1 MMNPVSDDEIE
12 VLEIPSSPVLPLVA
26 PTITIASGRGSPD
39 EPVTLTDTPH
49 YVEGR
54 TNHPSRKRRRE
65 EAQRASRPRR
75 SARIRDQQAREVQ
88 AMAEAEERVM
98 QESLQPSSSR
108 RRGRELREPRRSDE
122 NEVSFA
128 ENPDF
133 ESEEEESRSSIQTRI
148 LEGVIPETLLREAPE
163 VRFEPRKHDE
173 AFIASYKDKMMAE
186 LQCQI
191 CKDLIYLPVVV
202 SPCSHRFCSCCMY
215 HLLNGSIAEGENF
228 HKCPECR
235 GKILWITKDVQMRQ
249 MLKHFLEMF
258 PEERKTKGMWQ
269 FMATT
274 MC

>member
-148 LEGVIPETLLREAPE
+148 LEVAQIGALTEAESNGFQNFLRRRKSPSTNPSLKARRRKKAVAGGYPRVLNVSASEGLKAKVSETQMSAHGFCGRLR
-163 VRFEPRKHDE
+163 HWNHSQWDDDGDE
-173 AFIASYKDKMMAE
+173 CA
-186 LQCQI
+186 
-191 CKDLIYLPVVV
+191 
-202 SPCSHRFCSCCMY
+202 
-215 HLLNGSIAEGENF
+215 
-228 HKCPECR
+228 
-235 GKILWITKDVQMRQ
+235 
-249 MLKHFLEMF
+249 
-258 PEERKTKGMWQ
+258 
-269 FMATT
+269 
-274 MC
+274 